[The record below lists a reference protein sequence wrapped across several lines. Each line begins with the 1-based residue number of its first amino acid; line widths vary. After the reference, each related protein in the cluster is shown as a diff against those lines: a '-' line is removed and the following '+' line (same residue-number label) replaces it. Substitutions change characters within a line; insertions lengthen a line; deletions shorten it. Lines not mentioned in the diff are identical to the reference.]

1 MLTELADKVSKLQ
14 VELDNVTGLLTQS
27 DSKSSKLTKDFS
39 AVESQLHDTQELLQE
54 ENRQKLSLG
63 TKLKQVRDEKNS
75 LKEQLEEEEE
85 AKWNLKKQIATL
97 HARVTDTRR
106 KMEGVVGCL
115 ETAKEAERKLQKDL
129 EGLSQRYEEKVAAY
143 DQLEKTKTRLQ
154 QELDDLL
161 VDLAHQRQSV
171 SNLEKKRKKFH
182 QLLAEDKTISAKY
195 AEEHDRVEAEAQEK
209 ETKALPL
216 ARALEEAMGQ
226 EAELEQLKQF
236 RMEMEGLMSSQDDV
250 GQSVHELET
259 SKRAP
264 ERQVEEMKT
273 HSSGAGGR
281 AAGRRGCRAAA
292 GGEPAGHD
300 GPVRAGPAGPRRAE
314 RGEEAGAG
322 QTGAGDGSLAGGR
335 RKQRSMAVAVRKKLE
350 VDLKDLEAHV
360 DSANKNRDEALKRT
374 GTKLQAQ
381 MKDCLG
387 ELEDTGASRE
397 EILAQ
402 VKENEK
408 LKSTEAETIQLQEEL
423 AAAERAKRQAQQE
436 RGQLAD
442 ERADSS
448 GKGALALEEKR
459 RLEACIAHPE
469 EELAEG
475 QGSAELG
482 NDRLK

>member
-1 MLTELADKVSKLQ
+1 
-14 VELDNVTGLLTQS
+14 
-27 DSKSSKLTKDFS
+27 
-39 AVESQLHDTQELLQE
+39 
-54 ENRQKLSLG
+54 
-63 TKLKQVRDEKNS
+63 
-75 LKEQLEEEEE
+75 
-85 AKWNLKKQIATL
+85 
-97 HARVTDTRR
+97 
-106 KMEGVVGCL
+106 
-115 ETAKEAERKLQKDL
+115 
-129 EGLSQRYEEKVAAY
+129 
-143 DQLEKTKTRLQ
+143 
-154 QELDDLL
+154 
-161 VDLAHQRQSV
+161 
-171 SNLEKKRKKFH
+171 
-182 QLLAEDKTISAKY
+182 
-195 AEEHDRVEAEAQEK
+195 
-209 ETKALPL
+209 
-216 ARALEEAMGQ
+216 
-226 EAELEQLKQF
+226 
-236 RMEMEGLMSSQDDV
+236 
-250 GQSVHELET
+250 
-259 SKRAP
+259 
-264 ERQVEEMKT
+264 
-273 HSSGAGGR
+273 
-281 AAGRRGCRAAA
+281 
-292 GGEPAGHD
+292 
-300 GPVRAGPAGPRRAE
+300 
-314 RGEEAGAG
+314 
-322 QTGAGDGSLAGGR
+322 
-335 RKQRSMAVAVRKKLE
+335 MAVAVRKKLE